1 MVGDGMFLNVLF
13 LIAGFIVIIKSSD
26 ILVDAASSLALGFKI
41 PKMLIA
47 LTIVSFGTCAPEVA
61 ISFQSVSNGDGVMA
75 FANVIGSCIVNVF
88 LIIGLASFIRPI
100 KVKHATI
107 KKELPLLLTIT
118 FAFSILMLD
127 GLFNPLT
134 SNTFSRKDSLVL
146 IVLFSMFILYLVGM
160 LFRRKRET
168 EQVSTGKFST
178 IASCFLLVISIIL
191 IIYSSD
197 LIIECDKNIA
207 SALHVSEKIIT
218 MTAIVI
224 GTSLPELIMTV
235 TSAKKGEF
243 DMAIGNIIGTN
254 IFNICIVLGLPILIY
269 GDIVLEGFG
278 FIDILAVFLSSFLL
292 FIFARSERTIS
303 KKEAIIMLLVFVIYY
318 AYLLI

>member
-1 MVGDGMFLNVLF
+1 MFLDIILLLV
-13 LIAGFIVIIKSSD
+13 GFAIIIKSSD
-26 ILVDAASSLALGFKI
+26 VLVDATSSLALKLRV

-61 ISFQSVSNGDGVMA
+61 ISFRSIVDGDGVMA

-100 KVKHATI
+100 KVRHATV
-107 KKELPLLLTIT
+107 KKELPLLLIIT
-118 FAFSILMLD
+118 TVFSILMLD
-127 GLFNPLT
+127 AVFNPLT
-134 SNTFSRKDSLVL
+134 PNTFSRRDSLVL
-146 IVLFSMFILYLVGM
+146 ILLFCMFILYLVGM
-160 LFRRKRET
+160 LFKRNKKEV
-168 EQVSTGKFST
+168 EVESGKYSSFVSCVLLLIT
-178 IASCFLLVISIIL
+178 ILL

-197 LIIECDKNIA
+197 LIVNSAKNIA
-207 SALHVSEKIIT
+207 SGLNISEKAIT

-224 GTSLPELIMTV
+224 GTSLPEMIMTV
-235 TSAKKGEF
+235 ISAKKGEF

-269 GDIVLEGFG
+269 GNIILEGFG

-292 FIFARSERTIS
+292 FVFARSEREVS
-303 KKEAIIMLLVFVIYY
+303 KKEGIIMLLVFVLYY
-318 AYLLI
+318 VYMLFF